1 VRPEARFLNGNFVWA
16 NWDVSMLEP
25 WGKRANMAVDDFG
38 IPKSSDL
45 VFNAK
50 SLAMKLIQES
60 VYFGEVPRFFKRNID
75 DAASSFLGNVI
86 IDSSL
91 ALPISVV

>member
-1 VRPEARFLNGNFVWA
+1 
-16 NWDVSMLEP
+16 MLEL
-25 WGKRANMAVDDFG
+25 WGKGMNLAVDDFE
-38 IPKSSDL
+38 IPKSPDL

-50 SLAMKLIQES
+50 PLAMKLIQES
-60 VYFGEVPRFFKRNID
+60 ICFAEGPRFFKWNID

-91 ALPISVV
+91 ALSLPVVEM